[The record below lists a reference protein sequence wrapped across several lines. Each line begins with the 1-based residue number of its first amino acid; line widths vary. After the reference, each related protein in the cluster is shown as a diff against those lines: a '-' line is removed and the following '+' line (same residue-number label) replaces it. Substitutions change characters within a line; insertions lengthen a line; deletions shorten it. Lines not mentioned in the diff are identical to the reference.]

1 MVGPF
6 LYQLQFLSVAYKKRL
21 RSKMLFFKMY
31 STNSITAS
39 IEILLS
45 FRKSTAFLIAINPSS
60 WGILGYRPTTSIVHS
75 VTSSGEGGRLANLD
89 KKSFVYLM
97 YDLKAHRQ
105 ISRKRFFEKYCSC
118 NKACQFS
125 ALQGTP
131 WRSYSENPTI
141 DDKFIK
147 RRVRLFIY
155 QMCVLNVFV

>member
-31 STNSITAS
+31 STNSIRAS
-39 IEILLS
+39 IEILLN
-45 FRKSTAFLIAINPSS
+45 FRKSTAFHITINPSS

-75 VTSSGEGGRLANLD
+75 VTSSGKGGRLSNLD

-97 YDLKAHRQ
+97 YDLKSHRQ
-105 ISRKRFFEKYCSC
+105 ISRKRFFEKHYSC

-125 ALQGTP
+125 ASQGTP
-131 WRSYSENPTI
+131 WRSYLENLTI
-141 DDKFIK
+141 DDKVIN
-147 RRVRLFIY
+147 RRVRLFTY
-155 QMCVLNVFV
+155 QMCV